1 MRHQHVLA
9 LHKVAKSL
17 GIPAKKPKGK
27 FPIRSAAQVTKLAA
41 VVENLGAAAYLGQ
54 AGNIERGRRSLLRA
68 SDSPNSREATLRPW
82 MCESSPVLTDE
93 QIESQIEALESEREK
108 LRRAEGTM
116 DPNLDQDAAR
126 LEELRV
132 DLDRLWDLLRQR
144 RALRSAGENP
154 DSASERS
161 ADTVQKYWQ

>member
-1 MRHQHVLA
+1 M
-9 LHKVAKSL
+9 
-17 GIPAKKPKGK
+17 
-27 FPIRSAAQVTKLAA
+27 
-41 VVENLGAAAYLGQ
+41 
-54 AGNIERGRRSLLRA
+54 
-68 SDSPNSREATLRPW
+68 
-82 MCESSPVLTDE
+82 LTDE